1 MGGSKLEALL
11 EEVLVDIRPTKEEH
25 EREGKMIADLE
36 ERLKSMG
43 ARPILVG
50 SLAKDTDLRTTKD
63 VDMFILFDPKTTRN
77 ELEESGLRIGKELFT
92 SLGCEYEID
101 YAEHPYVKG
110 TYLGYVVEVVPCYDT
125 KKPMSAVDRTPY
137 HTEYVKKK
145 IAENHRMADEIR
157 LLKQFMKGAKVYG
170 AEAKVQGFSGY
181 LTELLVIHYGSFV
194 DSLKAASG
202 WKTEVLDP
210 GSLWEDKGA
219 LKLFFPEANLIVIDP
234 IDETRNAAAA
244 VSRQR
249 MGDFIAAASAFLAS
263 PSREFFF
270 PKPERIPERDELLS
284 AISSRKT
291 RLIALLFEHPKINP
305 NTLHSQLRKTEAALI
320 QSIRD
325 AGFRVGKSDFWTD
338 EISQSLILFDFS
350 VWELPRLRHHVGPRV
365 NQNPSDQER
374 FKAKYAACKPYVAD
388 GRWAVET
395 ERKYT
400 EVGALLPV
408 LIEQRHGFGKNLRE
422 AARIDVI
429 KGEEILGVGDD
440 SFSCFLGRFLSALN
454 VTG

>member
-1 MGGSKLEALL
+1 MEALL
-11 EEVLVDIRPTKEEH
+11 SDIVKEVRPTEEEH
-25 EREGKMIADLE
+25 EREVKMIAGLM
-36 ERLKSMG
+36 ERLKNLG

-63 VDMFILFDPKTTRN
+63 VDLFILFDPKTTRD
-77 ELEESGLRIGKELFT
+77 ELEERGLQIGKELFT

-125 KKPMSAVDRTPY
+125 RKPMSAVDRTPY

-145 IAENHRMADEIR
+145 IAENPGMADEIR
-157 LLKQFMKGAKVYG
+157 LLKQFMKGAGVYG

-210 GSLWEDKGA
+210 GSLWGDKDA
-219 LKLFFPEANLIVIDP
+219 LKLFFPEANLIVVDP

-249 MGDFIAAASAFLAS
+249 MGDFIAAASSFLVS

-270 PKPERIPERDELLS
+270 PPPEKVPERDELLS
-284 AISSRKT
+284 AIRARKT
-291 RLIALLFEHPKINP
+291 RLIALIFEHPKINP

-325 AGFRVGKSDFWTD
+325 AGFRVQKSDFWTD
-338 EISQSLILFDFS
+338 EISQSVILFDFS
-350 VWELPRLRHHVGPRV
+350 VWELPKLRHHIGPRTS
-365 NQNPSDQER
+365 QNPADQER
-374 FKAKYAACKPYVAD
+374 FKAKYAACKPYIKE

-400 EVGALLPV
+400 EVEAILPV
-408 LIEQRHGFGKNLRE
+408 IIEQRHGFGKNLRE

-429 KGEEILGVGDD
+429 EGEEILGVGDD
-440 SFSCFLGRFLSALN
+440 SFSCFLGRFLYS
-454 VTG
+454 